1 MPYIIPSSELVS
13 HVMVAMV
20 NVVTG
25 FCVLCDVRPL
35 DEKTVFITEA
45 DCLDY
50 TVLFEVEETID
61 QGT

>member
-1 MPYIIPSSELVS
+1 
-13 HVMVAMV
+13 MVAMV